1 MRSRIAVKILLRVKK
16 KHRYNLTHEEPRLVL
31 RKLSTS
37 SVLLWGMAIIAGAY
51 FVYLAA
57 PGWFEKKSDPRSQEF
72 LGKIAAEINRSVPVM
87 IDQETELMPAAG
99 APGMLIYNYRLV
111 SYSAAQVDSQRFA
124 ANARARIAQ
133 SVCSR
138 PETRD
143 DFLKKGVTLRYSY
156 FDKDKQHIA
165 TVDVTPADCGF

>member
-1 MRSRIAVKILLRVKK
+1 MAVLK
-16 KHRYNLTHEEPRLVL
+16 RL
-31 RKLSTS
+31 SAS
-37 SVLLWGMAIIAGAY
+37 SVLLWGTVFIVGAY

-57 PGWFEKKSDPRSQEF
+57 PYWFEKQLDPRSQEF
-72 LGKIAAEINRSVPVM
+72 LDRIAAEINRSGPVM
-87 IDQETELMPAAG
+87 IDQETELMPAEG
-99 APGMLIYNYRLV
+99 APGMLVYNYRLV
-111 SYSAAQVDSQRFA
+111 SYSATQLDPNKFA
-124 ANARARIAQ
+124 AGAKERLKEGACN
-133 SVCSR
+133 R

>member
-1 MRSRIAVKILLRVKK
+1 MPALKRFSM
-16 KHRYNLTHEEPRLVL
+16 
-31 RKLSTS
+31 S
-37 SVLLWGMAIIAGAY
+37 SVILWGMVFVIGAY

-57 PGWFEKKSDPRSQEF
+57 PDWLEKEADPRSQEF
-72 LGKIAAEINRSVPVM
+72 LGKIAAEINRSIPVM
-87 IDQETELMPAAG
+87 IDQETELMPAVG

-111 SYSAAQVDSQRFA
+111 NVLVAQVDHNKFA
-124 ANARARIAQ
+124 AGAKERLKQ
-133 SVCSR
+133 SACNR

-143 DFLKKGVTLRYSY
+143 NFLKKGVTLRYSY